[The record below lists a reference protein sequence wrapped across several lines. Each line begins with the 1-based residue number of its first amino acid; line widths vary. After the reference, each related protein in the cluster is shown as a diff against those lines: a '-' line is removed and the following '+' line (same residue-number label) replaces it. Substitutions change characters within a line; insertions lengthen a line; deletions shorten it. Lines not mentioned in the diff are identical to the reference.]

1 MPKLPALKSKQ
12 VIKVLEKAGFA
23 FARQKGSHAMYVKE
37 NLGVTIPIH
46 NKELKK
52 GTLKSI
58 IKQSGMTVDEFV
70 ELL

>member
-1 MPKLPALKSKQ
+1 MPKLPALKPKQ
-12 VIKVLEKAGFA
+12 VIKVLEKAGFE
-23 FARQKGSHAMYVKE
+23 FARQKGSHAMYVKD

-58 IKQSGMTVDEFV
+58 IKQSGMTTEEFV

>member
-12 VIKVLEKAGFA
+12 VIKVLEKAGFV
-23 FARQKGSHAMYVKE
+23 FARQKGSHAIYVKD

-46 NKELKK
+46 NKDLKK